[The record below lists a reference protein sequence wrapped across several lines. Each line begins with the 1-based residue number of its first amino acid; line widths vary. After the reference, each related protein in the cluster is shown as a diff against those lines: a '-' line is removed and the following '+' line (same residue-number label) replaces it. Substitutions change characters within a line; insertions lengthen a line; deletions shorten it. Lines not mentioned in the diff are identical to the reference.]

1 VKRKIGEN
9 FILVTPGGGG
19 DGAKLVDWVLR
30 AYEADRDIPHAALI
44 VLGPFMPADQRKN
57 FQRRTQA
64 LDNVAAITFD
74 AYLENLMHQSVA
86 VVAMGGYNTFC
97 EILSFDKPA
106 LLLPRVAP
114 RREQLIRAMK
124 ARDLGL
130 VATLD
135 ITGDNNAALM
145 ATALRHLPQQA
156 RPSSR
161 IIPGLLDGLKNV
173 NLLADRLLEQKTNS
187 AQPLSIVDSIG

>member
-1 VKRKIGEN
+1 
-9 FILVTPGGGG
+9 
-19 DGAKLVDWVLR
+19 LVDWVLR

-135 ITGDNNAALM
+135 ITSDNNATVM